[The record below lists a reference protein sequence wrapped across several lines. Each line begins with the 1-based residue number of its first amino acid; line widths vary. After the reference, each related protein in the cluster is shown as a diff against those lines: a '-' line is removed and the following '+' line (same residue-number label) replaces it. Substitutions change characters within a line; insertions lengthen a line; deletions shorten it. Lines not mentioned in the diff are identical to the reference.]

1 MIVTNSCN
9 NLTLNN
15 VDFWGDSA
23 SINTNVKLCQCADDA
38 PYDVPP
44 NAPHDVQPNAPH
56 DISHEFKKRLKIKS
70 NRFERLYYNNE
81 ETKEIKKNYR
91 YDR

>member
-1 MIVTNSCN
+1 MIVNNSCN

-38 PYDVPP
+38 PRDVP
-44 NAPHDVQPNAPH
+44 PNAPH

-70 NRFERLYYNNE
+70 NRFKRLYYNNE